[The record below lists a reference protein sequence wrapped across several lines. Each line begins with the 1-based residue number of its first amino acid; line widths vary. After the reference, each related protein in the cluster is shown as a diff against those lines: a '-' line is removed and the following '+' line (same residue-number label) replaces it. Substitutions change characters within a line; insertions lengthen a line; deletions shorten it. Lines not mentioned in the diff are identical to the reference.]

1 MCHKLSLLP
10 QLGAAFAMLD
20 IRRAHGRARPQSGS
34 GVAWAITSFVLLR
47 RWWLRDVRSRL
58 ERRVRCPTASLS
70 LGLAST
76 QGTEGRYRNEQ
87 LCWLKRLRASSRD
100 GGGGVNGP
108 PSPRTM
114 LLSRRTRRRE
124 VIALLG
130 GGAIFGPRTG
140 IAQPTGPVRRI
151 GLLSPQSVSSAAPLL
166 AGLRQ
171 GLRDLGWIEGRNI
184 VFELR
189 YADGRIDHLPGL
201 AAELVRQNVEVIVA
215 GSNAGALAAKQATGT
230 IPIVMATTGNPI
242 AGGLAETL
250 ARPGANVTGVT
261 SSVGPRG
268 AEPRRR
274 RGPVRWRGGRE
285 RPATGQLYPSERG
298 ACGQAP
304 SCQRHSR
311 TRRAKPP
318 FDGTLCGLAVD
329 DRRSRARFAACVL
342 PHLNIER
349 VVDALQRPVPV
360 PQVKVLPDGA
370 ARRQVLRQPLPLT
383 PRPEHIKDRVEDLT
397 NVHCSRA
404 AAALGRTDQ
413 RSHQR
418 PFGLRQITLVTQA
431 APVGGRSMFRLP
443 HGGTSES
450 GAVQGITS
458 DSRDSSSFRNGS
470 EIRHSGAAIGD
481 RQLPICAMDFVA
493 DDHMTVDGALRE
505 RVFQGIDHQLGHDEA
520 DADRLV
526 GGRGPIVSH
535 NLD

>member
-1 MCHKLSLLP
+1 MGFQSRRGRWRERTAVTSYYAPFPTYEAPGGHR
-10 QLGAAFAMLD
+10 AA
-20 IRRAHGRARPQSGS
+20 RRRRHLRPPHWDCPSHGS
-34 GVAWAITSFVLLR
+34 GQANR
-47 RWWLRDVRSRL
+47 
-58 ERRVRCPTASLS
+58 
-70 LGLAST
+70 
-76 QGTEGRYRNEQ
+76 
-87 LCWLKRLRASSRD
+87 
-100 GGGGVNGP
+100 
-108 PSPRTM
+108 M
-114 LLSRRTRRRE
+114 
-124 VIALLG
+124 
-130 GGAIFGPRTG
+130 
-140 IAQPTGPVRRI
+140 
-151 GLLSPQSVSSAAPLL
+151 LSPQSVSSAAPLL
-166 AGLRQ
+166 ASLRQ

-318 FDGTLCGLAVD
+318 FYGTLCGLAVD
-329 DRRSRARFAACVL
+329 DRRRRARFATCVL

-370 ARRQVLRQPLPLT
+370 ARRQVLRQRLPLT
-383 PRPEHIKDRVEDLT
+383 PRPEHIKDR
-397 NVHCSRA
+397 
-404 AAALGRTDQ
+404 
-413 RSHQR
+413 
-418 PFGLRQITLVTQA
+418 
-431 APVGGRSMFRLP
+431 
-443 HGGTSES
+443 
-450 GAVQGITS
+450 
-458 DSRDSSSFRNGS
+458 
-470 EIRHSGAAIGD
+470 
-481 RQLPICAMDFVA
+481 
-493 DDHMTVDGALRE
+493 ALRTS
-505 RVFQGIDHQLGHDEA
+505 RTFTV
-520 DADRLV
+520 R
-526 GGRGPIVSH
+526 GRPPR
-535 NLD
+535 